1 MEDPAHMLLT
11 GVLSLFLQS
20 LKFRAH
26 WAWVLLDERLP
37 ASWHPHHLKCFGSL
51 ASGLVTA
58 ELLGRETPSVTSSL
72 MLKLQRS
79 RTHAHAGGH
88 SISEA
93 YVGALEGS
101 LKPLNPS
108 RSQPPKC
115 QTSSNLYQLP
125 QTSPTTPLPQTRS
138 APGEVGRGPQN
149 PKLSRN
155 TPGTIRHSWLDIR
168 SVRGWVAHCA
178 RHGLNKLYYV

>member
-1 MEDPAHMLLT
+1 MLLGTSGPSSHSSTAPRSPTSAGRWFPLPPRGGEEHDDSVGIDIILLRLRVGMEDPAHMLLT

-26 WAWVLLDERLP
+26 WAWVLLDVRLP

-79 RTHAHAGGH
+79 RTHAHAGGTA
-88 SISEA
+88 S
-93 YVGALEGS
+93 
-101 LKPLNPS
+101 
-108 RSQPPKC
+108 PKR
-115 QTSSNLYQLP
+115 TS
-125 QTSPTTPLPQTRS
+125 
-138 APGEVGRGPQN
+138 G
-149 PKLSRN
+149 LSR
-155 TPGTIRHSWLDIR
+155 
-168 SVRGWVAHCA
+168 
-178 RHGLNKLYYV
+178 GL